1 MADPP
6 TSSSP
11 ETAKSLKHSR
21 RRRLI
26 EYISFVAI
34 LGVLGLAIAVL
45 THFLRNL
52 DVAKVVETI
61 GTIPW
66 PSILLGTVFGIGGYV
81 ALVGYDWSALQYIGK
96 RLPFRSVLLA
106 SFCGYAIGNTAGFTL
121 VTGGAVRLRIYSRA
135 GLDVA
140 DIGRVTLFCM
150 VAFGFGICA
159 VSALSLLAHPHALAD
174 LVKVPA
180 ETVSA
185 IGLAILIL
193 VVAFLILC
201 GRGREVR
208 ILKWQFKLPSA
219 ALVVRLL
226 LISAVDIGFACATL
240 YVVLPHGAGMAFADF
255 LPVFCAALAFGIIS
269 HVPGGVGVF
278 EATMIYALRHKL
290 PAEQLV
296 GGLLMF
302 RIIYYIVPLAQA
314 VAILSLVEAYNQ
326 RQRLRARLLSLPR
339 LWPAAV
345 AGLALVLLVFLMV
358 TRDTIDTRDAGHAAP
373 LSHPPPA
380 SSH

>member
-1 MADPP
+1 MADPTAP
-6 TSSSP
+6 SQPKTSKR
-11 ETAKSLKHSR
+11 AR

-26 EYISFVAI
+26 DLISLVAI
-34 LGVLGLAIAVL
+34 LAVL
-45 THFLRNL
+45 ALAVAVLAHFLRHL
-52 DVAKVVETI
+52 DVAKVVETM
-61 GTIPW
+61 GTIPL
-66 PSILLGTVFGIGGYV
+66 PSILAGIAFGAGGY
-81 ALVGYDWSALQYIGK
+81 AAMVGYDWSALQYIGA
-96 RLPFRSVLLA
+96 RLPLRSVLLA

-150 VAFGFGICA
+150 IAFGFGIFA

-174 LVKVPA
+174 LVKIPA

-193 VVAFLILC
+193 VVAFLVLC
-201 GRGREVR
+201 GRGRDIR
-208 ILKWQFKLPSA
+208 IFRWQFRLPSA
-219 ALVVRLL
+219 GLVLRQL
-226 LISAVDIGFACATL
+226 LISAIDIGFACAAL
-240 YVVLPHGAGMAFADF
+240 YVVLPHGAGMQFADF

-278 EATMIYALRHKL
+278 EATMLFALRHKL
-290 PAEQLV
+290 PPEQLV

-302 RIIYYIVPLAQA
+302 RIIYYILPLAQA
-314 VAILSLVEAYNQ
+314 VAILSIVEWRNQ
-326 RQRLRARLLSLPR
+326 REDLRTKLLSLPK

-345 AGLALVLLVFLMV
+345 AGLALFVLVFLMV
-358 TRDTIDTRDAGHAAP
+358 TRDTMETRSTGPLGHANP
-373 LSHPPPA
+373 VSRGGPA
-380 SSH
+380 AN

>member
-6 TSSSP
+6 ASASP
-11 ETAKSLKHSR
+11 QCAKSLKRAR
-21 RRRLI
+21 RRRWI
-26 EYISFVAI
+26 EYISLVAI
-34 LGVLGLAIAVL
+34 VAVLGLAIWVL
-45 THFLRNL
+45 AHFLRNV
-52 DVAKVVETI
+52 DVTEVVETM

-66 PSILLGTVFGIGGYV
+66 PSILAGIVFGIGGYV
-81 ALVGYDWSALQYIGK
+81 AMAGYDWSALQYIGA
-96 RLPFRSVLLA
+96 RLPFPSVLLA
-106 SFCGYAIGNTAGFTL
+106 SFCAYAIGNTAGFTL

-135 GLDVA
+135 GLNVA

-180 ETVSA
+180 ETVRA
-185 IGLAILIL
+185 IGIAILIL
-193 VVAFLILC
+193 VVAFLVLC
-201 GRGREVR
+201 GRGRELG
-208 ILKWQFKLPSA
+208 IFKWQFRLPSA
-219 ALVVRLL
+219 GLVVRQL
-226 LISAVDIGFACATL
+226 LISAVDIGFACAAL
-240 YVVLPHGAGMAFADF
+240 YVVLPRGAGMAFADF

-302 RIIYYIVPLAQA
+302 RIIYYILPLAQA
-314 VAILSLVEAYNQ
+314 VATLSVVEAYNQ
-326 RQRLRARLLSLPR
+326 RKRLRARLLPLPR
-339 LWPAAV
+339 LWPAAI
-345 AGLALVLLVFLMV
+345 AGLALAVLVFLIV
-358 TRDTIDTRDAGHAAP
+358 TRDAIDHRDEGAAAP
-373 LSHPPPA
+373 PPISAPA
-380 SSH
+380 AH

>member
-1 MADPP
+1 MDDLPAATPP
-6 TSSSP
+6 KTRKSS
-11 ETAKSLKHSR
+11 KHNR
-21 RRRLI
+21 RRRIIDLI
-26 EYISFVAI
+26 SLIAI
-34 LGVLGLAIAVL
+34 VAVL
-45 THFLRNL
+45 ALSVTVLAHFLRHL
-52 DVAKVVETI
+52 DVAKVLETI

-66 PSILLGTVFGIGGYV
+66 PSILAGIAFGAGGYV
-81 ALVGYDWSALQYIGK
+81 AMVGYDWSALQYIGK
-96 RLPFRSVLLA
+96 RVPFRTVLLA

-121 VTGGAVRLRIYSRA
+121 VTGGAVRLRLYSRA

-174 LVKVPA
+174 LVKIPT

-185 IGLAILIL
+185 IGLAILVL
-193 VVAFLILC
+193 VVIFLFLC

-208 ILKWQFKLPSA
+208 ILRWQFKLPSA
-219 ALVVRLL
+219 GLVIRQLV
-226 LISAVDIGFACATL
+226 ISAVDIGFACAAL
-240 YVVLPHGAGMAFADF
+240 YVVLPHGAGMTYADF

-278 EATMIYALRHKL
+278 EATMLFALRHQL

-296 GGLLMF
+296 GALLMF

-314 VAILSLVEAYNQ
+314 VVILCITEGYHQ
-326 RQRLRARLLSLPR
+326 RRRLASRLAGVPK

-345 AGLALVLLVFLMV
+345 AGLALALLLFLMV
-358 TRDTIDTRDAGHAAP
+358 SRDTVGSRNADEVDHAP
-373 LSHPPPA
+373 IRGSVTQ
-380 SSH
+380 

>member
-1 MADPP
+1 MGDPTDP
-6 TSSSP
+6 SQH
-11 ETAKSLKHSR
+11 AQRRVRHRRWIDYASL
-21 RRRLI
+21 I
-26 EYISFVAI
+26 AI
-34 LGVLGLAIAVL
+34 LAVLALAIWVL

-52 DVAKVVETI
+52 DFAKVVETI
-61 GTIPW
+61 ETIPW
-66 PSILLGTVFGIGGYV
+66 PSILAGIAFGAGGY
-81 ALVGYDWSALQYIGK
+81 AAMVGYDWSALQYIGK
-96 RLPFRSVLLA
+96 RLPFRSVVFA

-150 VAFGFGICA
+150 IAFGFGICA

-174 LVKVPA
+174 LLKVPA

-185 IGLAILIL
+185 LGAAILIA

-201 GRGREVR
+201 GRGRELR
-208 ILKWQFKLPSA
+208 IFKWQLRLPTA
-219 ALVVRLL
+219 GLVIRQLI
-226 LISAVDIGFACATL
+226 ISAVDIGFACAAL
-240 YVVLPHGAGMAFADF
+240 YVVLPNDGGLSFADF

-278 EATMIYALRHKL
+278 EATMLFALRDKL

-302 RIIYYIVPLAQA
+302 RIIYYIIPLAQA
-314 VAILSLVEAYNQ
+314 VVVLSIGEAYNQ
-326 RQRLRARLLSLPR
+326 RKRLGARAGSLPK

-345 AGLALVLLVFLMV
+345 AGLALAVLVFLMV
-358 TRDTIDTRDAGHAAP
+358 TRDTVDSHNPGHGGP
-373 LSHPPPA
+373 LIHGPHTPQ
-380 SSH
+380 